1 MNLDSMRSKVKEKE
15 GTILHFKVNGSRNQI
30 EEFNGEI
37 IELYPSIFLVRLEG
51 EENKIKSFSYS
62 DLITESV
69 EIISWRVCCQVP
81 INFLQLQKR

>member
-1 MNLDSMRSKVKEKE
+1 MNIKKIRMQLEQNKGK
-15 GTILHFKVNGSRNQI
+15 TLHFRFNGSRNQI

-69 EIISWRVCCQVP
+69 EIIS
-81 INFLQLQKR
+81 